1 MTSSSSTTTVTSPAP
16 PPPVTSP
23 APPTARKP
31 KGAPYLCSLCSKE
44 FKNGYN
50 LRRHQAT
57 HGPAPKRGPRPP
69 GAFPPIPEQLSEKA
83 EGACPCPEGAGPKGR
98 KSHACETC
106 GKGFRDVY
114 HLKRHRLSHTDER
127 PFQCPV
133 CQQRFK

>member
-1 MTSSSSTTTVTSPAP
+1 
-16 PPPVTSP
+16 
-23 APPTARKP
+23 
-31 KGAPYLCSLCSKE
+31 KE

-57 HGPAPKRGPRPP
+57 HGSPKRPARAPAALRPP
-69 GAFPPIPEQLSEKA
+69 GQDGGEDEEGGTSAKKA
-83 EGACPCPEGAGPKGR
+83 ASR
-98 KSHACETC
+98 KSHACDTC
-106 GKGFRDVY
+106 GKAFRDVY

>member
-1 MTSSSSTTTVTSPAP
+1 TSP
-16 PPPVTSP
+16 
-23 APPTARKP
+23 RKP
-31 KGAPYLCSLCSKE
+31 KGAPYVCGLCAKE

-57 HGPAPKRGPRPP
+57 HGVPNVPKRAPKASPTLLPLP
-69 GAFPPIPEQLSEKA
+69 HDLLEAA
-83 EGACPCPEGAGPKGR
+83 EGAGDASATPKRATPTASR
-98 KSHACETC
+98 KSHACDTC
-106 GKGFRDVY
+106 GKAFRDVY

>member
-1 MTSSSSTTTVTSPAP
+1 SPLNPETTPTSPQPVTSEATS
-16 PPPVTSP
+16 PVTSP
-23 APPTARKP
+23 RKP
-31 KGAPYLCSLCSKE
+31 KGKGAPYVCGLCAKE

-57 HGPAPKRGPRPP
+57 HGGAKKAPKPSP
-69 GAFPPIPEQLSEKA
+69 AASPPIPRDDDDGAA
-83 EGACPCPEGAGPKGR
+83 ETAATPKRAAPR
-98 KSHACETC
+98 KSHACDTC
-106 GKGFRDVY
+106 GKAFRDVY